1 MLSSARGF
9 DTRNLKNVKTAVE
22 HVGLYVGLILYT
34 AIGAMVHN
42 IKYLY
47 CSVVFVEAQLFMA
60 REVLLTYYGPDHQG
74 SSECFLRLFRTREAL
89 LAHSILNRV
98 RS

>member
-60 REVLLTYYGPDHQG
+60 REVLLTYHGPD
-74 SSECFLRLFRTREAL
+74 LIAL
-89 LAHSILNRV
+89 
-98 RS
+98 